1 MELLISKKA
10 DLEWRNS
17 GASGDGITPL
27 GWAILGGKVAAVD
40 LLLKSGASLDA
51 RDKVQRTAFH
61 QAALVGNVGT
71 LDVLLSHSLAQAPAQ
86 DVGANSRIEA
96 TDKDG
101 IRPIDRAIG
110 HGHEAFVARM
120 LKKGA
125 KLGPTTWTLV
135 KGKPKIS

>member
-17 GASGDGITPL
+17 SASGDGITPL

-51 RDKVQRTAFH
+51 RDKAQRTAFH

-110 HGHEAFVARM
+110 HSHETFVARM